1 MSSLSTEANFPKH
14 LAVLPETGPIN
25 VLHVD
30 DEPDFADLTSIY
42 LERESGEIEVITADS
57 VEVGLERLE
66 TDTIDCIVSDYDM
79 PHRNGLDFLA
89 IVREE
94 YPGLP
99 FILFTGKGSE
109 EIASEA
115 ISAGVT
121 DYLQKEMGTDQYT
134 VLANRIQNAARQYN
148 TKREIE
154 RMGIALQTVDAGI
167 AFLNEDGQ
175 FIYVN
180 PEYGE
185 VLGYAP
191 EELTGQSIEMLYPD
205 ELVNQVHE
213 DILPTVPQD
222 GEWTGES
229 IHIHKDG
236 TRLKVSQRFS
246 YCSAGMLLCFI
257 LNVDEQN

>member
-1 MSSLSTEANFPKH
+1 MSSPSTESNISKH
-14 LAVLPETGPIN
+14 FAVLPEPGPIN

-30 DEPDFADLTSIY
+30 DEPDFTDLTSTY
-42 LERESGEIEVITADS
+42 LERASYEMEVITADS

-66 TDTIDCIVSDYDM
+66 TDAIDCIVSDYDM

-94 YPGLP
+94 YPELP
-99 FILFTGKGSE
+99 FILYTGKGSE

-148 TKREIE
+148 TNREIE
-154 RMGIALQTVDAGI
+154 RMGIALQTVEAGI

-191 EELTGQSIEMLYPD
+191 EELTGQPIDMLYPD
-205 ELVNQVHE
+205 ELADQVYE
-213 DILPTVPQD
+213 DILPTVPKD

-236 TRLKVSQRFS
+236 SRLIVSQRFS
-246 YCSAGMLLCFI
+246 YCSAGILLCFI
-257 LNVDEQN
+257 LNVNKQN

>member
-1 MSSLSTEANFPKH
+1 MSSLSKETIFLKNIAI
-14 LAVLPETGPIN
+14 LPETGPII

-42 LERESGEIEVITADS
+42 LERESDEIEVITADC
-57 VEVGLERLE
+57 VEAGLEHLE
-66 TDTIDCIVSDYDM
+66 TDAIDCIVSDYDM
-79 PHRNGLDFLA
+79 PHRNGLDLLA

-94 YPGLP
+94 YPELP

-121 DYLQKEMGTDQYT
+121 DYLQKKPGTDQYT
-134 VLANRIQNAARQYN
+134 VLANRIQNAASQYKS
-148 TKREIE
+148 KRETE

-180 PEYGE
+180 PAYEE
-185 VLGYAP
+185 IFGYAP
-191 EELTGQSIEMLYPD
+191 GELTGQPIDILYPD
-205 ELVNQVHE
+205 ELAHQAYE
-213 DILPTVPQD
+213 DILPTVPQE

-229 IHIHKDG
+229 IHTHKDG
-236 TRLKVSQRFS
+236 TRLIVNQKFS
-246 YCSAGMLLCFI
+246 YCSARMLLCFI
-257 LNVDEQN
+257 LNVTEQN